1 MMLDDDILVGDW
13 LNDIEVGKDED
24 QFSWI
29 DDLDNSEEP
38 QYTSFPPLRDNKM
51 PHMPI
56 GGSVDED
63 FFYSI
68 KLVCYKNIDL
78 QPKTIGQW
86 AEILFSG
93 LKTNEK
99 GHRMSRLKREYTIYF
114 TSEGLFTYDIDKI
127 VKHFSSFFILDDKE
141 ATSHNT
147 DSNQMYSEIYDAL
160 EKELIESR
168 TTRNVKIYTI
178 VSITEIQNVPKKPLI
193 YGAVIEMQEGE
204 DPRFREGL
212 RIAIKIEK
220 IRYVVEVVEYDYD
233 DGILYFTS
241 SRELDWQPW
250 DRMRVYMDSSF
261 LLEKLRQRITL
272 AEAWKI
278 NPLFPIHKFIKGTTK
293 NIASISHKAIPNKI
307 CAILDPSQRY
317 AYHAAIDKDITFI
330 WGPPGTGKSFTLA
343 RVIRAF
349 YDIPDE
355 RTAICCISN
364 VAIDQLVNKLVDVLD
379 GENLQIEPGNIY
391 RAGHT
396 TDPQI
401 LETEYLFPDDERTR
415 LLRFKMLRKIE
426 RLAIMRENGEPKESF
441 VGLIAEIKDLR
452 KELREHTDYLVKRS
466 RVVFSTVANFVSS
479 SKINACTFDNLII
492 DEASMLSIP
501 NLLALASNISK
512 RIIIVGD
519 FQQLSPIS
527 LVPDPWLKKDVFAYC
542 GIDEQ
547 HKTHPGL
554 HMLLNQQRSQ
564 KTIVDI
570 INDAFYDSQLI
581 AEKTAADDIINVGP
595 ASGAIVARKHI
606 EDGAVRFTKGGTR
619 QNKANAEAVVEIL
632 DDYEATSNHEFSIGI
647 ITPYVGQTQLIRA
660 LVKAR
665 HYREDFNKRLR
676 IGTVHTFQGS
686 ESDVIIFDIV
696 DCGKRERSDK
706 SSVGRIYGGKDGE
719 HLMNVAV
726 SRAKHKLLVVG
737 DVLYMCNPEGNT
749 ITDKT
754 LRIFRKL
761 RMFAEF

>member
-1 MMLDDDILVGDW
+1 M
-13 LNDIEVGKDED
+13 
-24 QFSWI
+24 
-29 DDLDNSEEP
+29 
-38 QYTSFPPLRDNKM
+38 PPV
-51 PHMPI
+51 PI
-56 GGSVDED
+56 GRTVDED

-78 QPKTIGQW
+78 SPKTIGQW
-86 AEILFSG
+86 AEILFPS
-93 LKTNEK
+93 LKTIEK

-114 TSEGLFTYDIDKI
+114 TPEGLFTYDIDKI
-127 VKHFSSFFILDDKE
+127 VKHFSSFFVLEDKE
-141 ATSHNT
+141 VASRNT
-147 DSNQMYSEIYDAL
+147 GFNQMYSEIYEAL

-168 TTRNVKIYTI
+168 TARNVKIYK
-178 VSITEIQNVPKKPLI
+178 VLSITEIQNTPKKPLI
-193 YGAVIEMQEGE
+193 YGAIIETQEGE

-212 RIAIKIEK
+212 RIAIKIENV
-220 IRYVVEVVEYDYD
+220 RYIVEVVDYD
-233 DGILYFTS
+233 FDEGLLYFTS
-241 SRELDWQPW
+241 SRELDWRPW
-250 DRMRVYMDSSF
+250 DRMRVYMDASF

-272 AEAWKI
+272 AEVWKI
-278 NPLFPIHKFIKGTTK
+278 NPLFPIHKFINGTTK
-293 NIASISHKAIPNKI
+293 NVASINHIHISDKI

-317 AYHAAIDKDITFI
+317 AFHAAIDKDITFI

-349 YDIPDE
+349 YEIPDE

-364 VAIDQLVNKLVDVLD
+364 VAIDQLVNKLVDVLNR
-379 GENLQIEPGNIY
+379 ENLQIEPGNIY

-401 LETEYLFPDDERTR
+401 LETEYLFPDDGKTR
-415 LLRFKMLRKIE
+415 LLRSKMLRKIDC
-426 RLAIMRENGEPKESF
+426 LAILREKGEPKESF

-466 RVVFSTVANFVSS
+466 RVVFSTVANFISS
-479 SKINACTFDNLII
+479 SKINASLFDNLII

-606 EDGAVRFTKGGTR
+606 VDGAVRFTKGGTR
-619 QNKANAEAVVEIL
+619 QNKANAEAIIEIL
-632 DDYEATSNHEFSIGI
+632 DAYEATSNHDFSIGI

-665 HYREDFNKRLR
+665 NYREDFSKRLR

-686 ESDVIIFDIV
+686 ESDVVIFDVV

-726 SRAKHKLLVVG
+726 SRAKHKLIIVG
-737 DVLYMCNPEGNT
+737 DVLYMCNPEGNNV
-749 ITDKT
+749 TDKT